1 MGFRDLREFIRELEK
16 RGELK
21 RVKTEVSPQLE
32 ISEIYERV
40 VKRAGP
46 GLLFERVS
54 GSDFPVVINLFGTP
68 QRMAWA
74 LGAESLEQ
82 VAQRFEELVNLS
94 PPESWWDKARLV
106 PRVFELAK
114 IPPRLVRSAPCQE
127 VVMKEPDLS
136 KFPILKCWPGDG
148 GRYLTLPIVI
158 TKSPKTG
165 IRNLGM
171 YRLQV
176 FDEKTTGMHWHPHK
190 GGAQH
195 YREAEELGVR
205 LEVAVALGGSPA
217 LIYSASAPVPEGIDE
232 YLFAGFLNQEPIEIV
247 KAKTVDLE
255 VPAEAEIILEG
266 YVEPGERRMEGPF
279 GDHTGFY
286 SLPEPY
292 PVFHLTCITHRRD
305 ALYPAT
311 VVGRPPM
318 EDCFMAKASERIFL
332 VFLKKLF
339 PEIVDLNLPVEGIFH
354 NFAFVSIDK
363 RYPGHAYRI
372 MYGLWSLG
380 QMMFT
385 KWIIV
390 FDKEVNVQDLSEVLW
405 RLGNNVEPKRDI
417 IFVPGPVDVL
427 DHSASQPCLGSKI
440 GIDATRKW
448 KEEGFERTWPEEIK
462 MSQEIK
468 ELVSK
473 KWKDYGID

>member
-1 MGFRDLREFIRELEK
+1 MGFKNLRDFIRALEE
-16 RGELK
+16 RGWL
-21 RVKTEVSPQLE
+21 RRIKTEVSPELE

-46 GLLFERVS
+46 ALLFERVS

-68 QRMAWA
+68 QRMALA

-82 VAQRFEELVNLS
+82 VAQRFEELANLS

-114 IPPRLVRSAPCQE
+114 IPPKMVRSAPCQE

-339 PEIVDLNLPVEGIFH
+339 PEIVDLNLPIEGIFH

-405 RLGNNVEPKRDI
+405 RLGNNVDPKRDI

-427 DHSASQPCLGSKI
+427 DHSASRSGLGSKI